1 MANSGIPSWE
11 EWDEQLNEDQRKY
24 SLYKILYS
32 LDKRLGAVESKRW
45 KNGLL
50 TIGGAFLGGAAV
62 MGMALL
68 GKLIL

>member
-1 MANSGIPSWE
+1 MANSIPKWE
-11 EWDEQLNEDQRKY
+11 DWKN
-24 SLYKILYS
+24 
-32 LDKRLGAVESKRW
+32 LDKDVQEYERHRILLNLDNRLISIESKRW

-62 MGMALL
+62 VGMALL